1 MGDWASGE
9 IGVQSKESSCFFG
22 KIKSCGVGKSDL
34 DMLALIVAVADAP
47 VQLGNCEGARQGMN
61 RVKWEQL
68 EVGLQAGTNNWKC
81 DKKAGITE
89 GQATRRRCKK

>member
-1 MGDWASGE
+1 VGDWASGE

-22 KIKSCGVGKSDL
+22 KFKSCGVGKSDL

-47 VQLGNCEGARQGMN
+47 VQLGTCEGAPGDESSQMGARSGI
-61 RVKWEQL
+61 
-68 EVGLQAGTNNWKC
+68 AGRTNNWKC

-89 GQATRRRCKK
+89 GQASRSRCKK

>member
-1 MGDWASGE
+1 VGDWASGE

-47 VQLGNCEGARQGMN
+47 VQLGNCEGAPGDESSQMGARSGIARPVRIIGN
-61 RVKWEQL
+61 VTKKP
-68 EVGLQAGTNNWKC
+68 VLQKVRPLASL
-81 DKKAGITE
+81 
-89 GQATRRRCKK
+89 